1 MLDQMP
7 LPDCP
12 MLFHAACVQLRAQ
25 NCPNYHGNSQSNL
38 QIQVIRRWSL
48 RHDSIE
54 HLFYETPMR
63 LQKSIGHGNLTRLA
77 QLGIAGWQKVQGS
90 QMFSTTSPQRQTWK
104 RGKIMAC
111 RGASWWGTVVLC
123 WLQWDYW
130 PYTNHQTIPWPLW
143 KINHVQMILQFKCLF
158 IEVSACHAWP
168 IENTYQDV

>member
-48 RHDSIE
+48 CHDSIE
-54 HLFYETPMR
+54 QLRYETPMQ
-63 LQKSIGHGNLTRLA
+63 LQKSIGHGSLTRLA

-111 RGASWWGTVVLC
+111 RGASWWGTVVLSC
-123 WLQWDYW
+123 ADFSETTDLTQITRQY
-130 PYTNHQTIPWPLW
+130 PYGNQPCTDD
-143 KINHVQMILQFKCLF
+143 
-158 IEVSACHAWP
+158 SP
-168 IENTYQDV
+168 I

>member
-38 QIQVIRRWSL
+38 QIRVIRRWSL
-48 RHDSIE
+48 CHDSIE
-54 HLFYETPMR
+54 QLRYETPMQ
-63 LQKSIGHGNLTRLA
+63 LQKSIGHGSLTRLA
-77 QLGIAGWQKVQGS
+77 QLGIAGWQKVQGC

-111 RGASWWGTVVLC
+111 RGASWWGRWCWAVLTSVR
-123 WLQWDYW
+123 LLTLHKSLDN
-130 PYTNHQTIPWPLW
+130 TLME
-143 KINHVQMILQFKCLF
+143 INHVQMILQFKCLF

-168 IENTYQDV
+168 MENTYQDV